1 MTEAGEFLVDETDG
15 DNILMENDETSVGE
29 NILLENEAD
38 SGDKSY
44 LLQETY
50 IVGDRDNSSNIDK
63 TAQNELFDE
72 LDDNVLDFS
81 EKNPFGDAGSSN

>member
-1 MTEAGEFLVDETDG
+1 MIDGTDG
-15 DNILMENDETSVGE
+15 DSTNAGDNIIGEDETTSAGT
-29 NILLENEAD
+29 NILLENAAD

-50 IVGDRDNSSNIDK
+50 IVGNRDSSNVIDK
-63 TAQNELFDE
+63 TSQNALYDE

-81 EKNPFGDAGSSN
+81 ESNPFGDAGSSN

>member
-1 MTEAGEFLVDETDG
+1 
-15 DNILMENDETSVGE
+15 MENDETSVGE

-44 LLQETY
+44 LIQETY
-50 IVGDRDNSSNIDK
+50 IVGDGSTTSGNLDK
-63 TAQNELFDE
+63 SAQNELFDQ

-81 EKNPFGDAGSSN
+81 ESNPFGDAGSKG

>member
-1 MTEAGEFLVDETDG
+1 MLDRTDSTGSNAG
-15 DNILMENDETSVGE
+15 DNVTHENDDSSAGT
-29 NILLENEAD
+29 NIILENAAD
-38 SGDKSY
+38 TGIDAY

-50 IVGDRDNSSNIDK
+50 IVGGSSTNTSKIDK
-63 TAQNELFDE
+63 TAQNELFDQ